1 MAADKLIIRSYPK
14 VIFFYPTFLVSV
26 VIMLF
31 AVILPGTFVSP
42 ESQKICG
49 AIFALTFAFNL
60 IVFAINFTRH
70 IFLNIMIGVFMLV
83 FLLLWLNTM
92 YPGLFGSIGHMIRS
106 IEIIMNAGFYSFMS
120 FVFGVI
126 FIIVYTDTRFEY
138 WEVTSNEIISHTG
151 FFSDVKRYPA
161 PSLKYDQVISDV
173 FEYMLARAGNIRMT
187 PAGERE
193 TIVLEN
199 IINVKKVFARLDEI
213 LSKTEVEVVQ
223 NKPQPNPPNQA
234 V

>member
-14 VIFFYPTFLVSV
+14 VIFFYPTFLLSV
-26 VIMLF
+26 LIMLF
-31 AVILPGTFVSP
+31 AVIAPGTF
-42 ESQKICG
+42 QTHYFAKICG
-49 AIFALTFAFNL
+49 ASFAVMFAFNL
-60 IVFAINFTRH
+60 MVFAINFTRH
-70 IFLNIMIGVFMLV
+70 IFLNITIGVFTVV

-92 YPGLFGSIGHMIRS
+92 FPGLFGSIGEMVRS
-106 IEIIMNAGFYSFMS
+106 VEIIMNSGFYAFMS
-120 FVFGVI
+120 FIFGI
-126 FIIVYTDTRFEY
+126 LYIIVYFDTRFEY
-138 WEVTSNEIISHTG
+138 WEITSNEIISHTG
-151 FFSDVKRYPA
+151 LFSDVKRYPA
-161 PSLKYDQVISDV
+161 PSLKYDQVIGDV
-173 FEYMLARAGNIRMT
+173 FEYMLARSGSIRMT

-199 IINVKKVFARLDEI
+199 VMFVKKVFDRLDEI